1 MLDKFLLRA
10 MAESERM
17 MDEGKIAWVMAP
29 SVSGENMDRLAVTDE
44 IMEDLQLK
52 QGQTVNTI
60 LRDAIL
66 MLTLEKIGKDLS
78 ALREKREEAKLKED
92 FDFRNMMGDNDVPD
106 SL

>member
-10 MAESERM
+10 MAESERL

-29 SVSGENMDRLAVTDE
+29 SVSGEGMDRLAVTPE

-52 QGQTVNTI
+52 QGQTVNSI

-66 MLTLEKIGKDLS
+66 MMTLQKIGADLS
-78 ALREKREEAKLKED
+78 ALREKKDEEQLTKD
-92 FDFRNMMGDNDVPD
+92 FDFRTMMGDGDVPD